1 MTIDTRRGLRESA
14 LQGETAMS
22 KTVSVF
28 LRLGLITGLLV
39 AIGCA
44 SLGKTLEAPRVSFAD
59 VRFEEM
65 KGMENV
71 VHIQFRVFNT
81 NDIPLR
87 VKGLDCELA
96 MNGKRLATGVSKV
109 DQEIP
114 AYDTALIPLTLYSSV
129 VDLFRGLIS
138 LQGKE
143 KVTFSLAGELRVEG
157 GLWMPSAIP
166 FSAENELTLEG
177 LMRDV
182 K

>member
-1 MTIDTRRGLRESA
+1 ML
-14 LQGETAMS
+14 
-22 KTVSVF
+22 KTVSVL
-28 LRLGLITGLLV
+28 LRLGLTACLLF

-44 SLGKTLEAPRVSFAD
+44 GLGKTLETPRVSFAD
-59 VRFEEM
+59 VRLEEV
-65 KGMENV
+65 KGIENV
-71 VHIQFRVFNT
+71 VHMQIRVFNT
-81 NDIPLR
+81 NDVPLR
-87 VKGLDCELA
+87 VKGIDCELS

-138 LQGKE
+138 LQGKD
-143 KVTFSLAGELRVEG
+143 KVTFSLAGKLRVEG

-177 LMRDV
+177 LMRNV